1 MKNVKFSKMVI
12 SFLSGSIVAA
22 IGIGKYAQK
31 NIGESY
37 KKI

>member
-1 MKNVKFSKMVI
+1 MKNIKFSKTVI
-12 SFLSGSIVAA
+12 SFLTGSIVGA

-37 KKI
+37 KK